1 MRWLLVVTALVA
13 CSGVLVGGAGSAA
26 PKLDKIVLRPSQ
38 VGPGYKL
45 VMRSDSRCVHGC
57 VTLDLCGSNFA
68 SESLRT
74 ARLQVNYVRKGK
86 TGVSNE
92 VVTYRS
98 GGARQANREV
108 TDAAAHCP
116 TGPVSSPVGGV
127 GKITWRLQR
136 ITDRRL
142 LPGYL
147 AVRAHFSARVNGKQR
162 QSDAI
167 GVYQF
172 ENNVFSGVYTNGV
185 GSIATQQRIALHA
198 AEQSAA
204 NLKRTT

>member
-1 MRWLLVVTALVA
+1 MVLALESPDRLDELVALARKALVA
-13 CSGVLVGGAGSAA
+13 RLNLGEE
-26 PKLDKIVLRPSQ
+26 I
-38 VGPGYKL
+38 
-45 VMRSDSRCVHGC
+45 
-57 VTLDLCGSNFA
+57 LDLCGSSFA
-68 SESLRT
+68 SENLRT
-74 ARLQVNYVRKGK
+74 ARLQVNYVRRGK

-92 VVTYRS
+92 VVSYRP

-116 TGPVSSPVGGV
+116 TSPVSSPG
-127 GKITWRLQR
+127 GKITWRLHR

-147 AVRAHFSARVNGKQR
+147 AVRAHFSAEVNGKQR
-162 QSDAI
+162 QWDAI

-185 GSIATQQRIALHA
+185 GSIAAQQRIALHA